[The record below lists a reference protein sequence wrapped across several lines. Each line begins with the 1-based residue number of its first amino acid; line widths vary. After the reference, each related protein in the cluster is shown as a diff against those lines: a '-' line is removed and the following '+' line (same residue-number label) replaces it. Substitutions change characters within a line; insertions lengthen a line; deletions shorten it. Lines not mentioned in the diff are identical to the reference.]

1 MEHTFTSTASQARK
15 RAPVRPRRMH
25 FDFDSVKERFWFKG
39 NGLITA
45 TLSALSATFPL
56 GEKEFVRS
64 VMHYRDQIS
73 DPVLREQMVGFAAQE
88 GQHSYQHQRANA
100 WLDGV
105 GFDASAV
112 EREVEK
118 NIAKHVRTSPP
129 AVHLASTVV
138 LEHITA
144 ILAEYMLTHPHI
156 TAEMEKPTRELLEWH
171 AVEEIEHKAV
181 AFDVFEA
188 VSGDRDLL
196 RRVGAL
202 TTIFFVFNQIRHTVT
217 ALKALEHR
225 PTLREYLE
233 AYDFYFG
240 PDGLITKVA
249 GPYRDFFRPDFH
261 PWDQDNA
268 HLIEA
273 WKARHESAGAGSE
286 AA

>member
-1 MEHTFTSTASQARK
+1 MTPTTRAQARD

-25 FDFDSVKERFWFKG
+25 FDFASVKERFWFDG

-64 VMHYRDQIS
+64 VMHYRDRIT
-73 DPVLREQMVGFAAQE
+73 DPVLREQVIGFAAQE
-88 GQHSYQHQRANA
+88 GQHSYQHELANA
-100 WLDGV
+100 WLDSM

-112 EREVEK
+112 EESVAK
-118 NIAKHVRTSPP
+118 NIDRHVRTAPP

-144 ILAEYMLTHPHI
+144 ILAEYMLTHEEV
-156 TAEMEKPTRELLEWH
+156 TASMPEPVRELLMWH

-196 RRVGAL
+196 RRVGL
-202 TTIFFVFNQIRHTVT
+202 MTTLVFLFNQVRNTSS
-217 ALKALEHR
+217 ALRSLGHR
-225 PTLREYLE
+225 PTAKEWME
-233 AYDFYFG
+233 AARFYFG
-240 PDGLITKVA
+240 PEGLITKVA

-261 PWDQDNA
+261 PWDQDNR
-268 HLIEA
+268 HLVAA
-273 WKARHESAGAGSE
+273 WKARHEGASAKRPEPS
-286 AA
+286 

>member
-1 MEHTFTSTASQARK
+1 MENTLTATQARR

-56 GEKEFVRS
+56 GEQEFVRS
-64 VMHYRDQIS
+64 VMHYRDEIS

-88 GQHSYQHQRANA
+88 GQHSYQHQRANR
-100 WLDGV
+100 WLDGM

-118 NIAKHVRTSPP
+118 NIARHVATSPP
-129 AVHLASTVV
+129 EVHLASTVI

-156 TAEMEKPTRELLEWH
+156 TGVIPGPTRELLEWH

-188 VSGDRDLL
+188 VCGDRDLL

-202 TTIFFVFNQIRHTVT
+202 TTIFFVLNQARHTVT
-217 ALKALEHR
+217 ALRSLEHR
-225 PTLREYLE
+225 PTLREYRE
-233 AYDFYFG
+233 ALDFYFG
-240 PDGLITKVA
+240 PEGLITKVA
-249 GPYRDFFRPDFH
+249 GPYRDFFRADFH
-261 PWDQDNA
+261 PWDQDNH
-268 HLIEA
+268 HLVDE
-273 WKARHESAGAGSE
+273 WKARHERAESDSE